1 MVLSTIEK
9 VLFLKSVHLFD
20 RIPSE
25 HLVKIAQIAQEVQ
38 FEPDEVF
45 IKQGAPGDCLYVVV
59 EGEARVMLEGRGVVS
74 HIQSRGV
81 IGEMA
86 ILSGEPRSAS
96 CLATGPLLALKIEQ
110 NDFWMLLEERP
121 EISLGII
128 KVLVQNLTLANRQL
142 QSQQPNPAVAPL
154 PAEYALATGQEVVLS

>member
-1 MVLSTIEK
+1 MILSTIEK

-25 HLVKIAQIAQEVQ
+25 QLVKVAQIAHEVE

-45 IKQGAPGDCLYVVV
+45 IKQGEPGECLYVVV
-59 EGEARVMLEGRGVVS
+59 EGTAQVRLDGAGVVS
-74 HIQSRGV
+74 TIQPRGV

-86 ILSGEPRSAS
+86 ILSGEPRSAN
-96 CLATGPLLALKIEQ
+96 CVAADHLLALKIER
-110 NDFWMLLEERP
+110 DDMWILMEDRP

-128 KVLVQNLTLANRQL
+128 KTLVQNLTLANRQL
-142 QSQQPNPAVAPL
+142 QSQQSNL
-154 PAEYALATGQEVVLS
+154 

>member
-25 HLVKIAQIAQEVQ
+25 QLVKVAQIAQEVE

-45 IKQGAPGDCLYVVV
+45 IKQGEPGDCLYVVV
-59 EGEARVMLEGRGVVS
+59 EGTAQVRLDGVGTVS
-74 HIQSRGV
+74 SIQPRGV

-96 CLATGPLLALKIEQ
+96 CVATGPLMALKIER
-110 NDFWMLLEERP
+110 DDMWTLMEDKP

-128 KVLVQNLTLANRQL
+128 KMLVQNLTFANRQL
-142 QSQQPNPAVAPL
+142 QNQQSSLTVEQSLGNYPN
-154 PAEYALATGQEVVLS
+154 TGG